1 MGTAH
6 RLGVLF
12 NWVVNLTG
20 LLILFCF
27 SFLFFQSDSEIFYY
41 FTFINNFHASI

>member
-6 RLGVLF
+6 RLGVSF

-27 SFLFFQSDSEIFYY
+27 SFLVFHRDSEFFYY
-41 FTFINNFHASI
+41 FTFINNF